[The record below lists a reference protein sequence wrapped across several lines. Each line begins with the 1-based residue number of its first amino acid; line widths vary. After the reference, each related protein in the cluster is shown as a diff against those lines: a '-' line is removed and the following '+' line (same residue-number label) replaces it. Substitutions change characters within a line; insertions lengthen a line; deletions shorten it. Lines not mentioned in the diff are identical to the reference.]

1 MSHLLKAKLFSV
13 KPEFTVT
20 NLFDT
25 RPNCEYLAFRS
36 VIFFSPEQ
44 IFFLTTKYYNFN
56 A

>member
-13 KPEFTVT
+13 KPEFAVT

-25 RPNCEYLAFRS
+25 RPNCEYWAFKNS
-36 VIFFSPEQ
+36 NIFSHDQ